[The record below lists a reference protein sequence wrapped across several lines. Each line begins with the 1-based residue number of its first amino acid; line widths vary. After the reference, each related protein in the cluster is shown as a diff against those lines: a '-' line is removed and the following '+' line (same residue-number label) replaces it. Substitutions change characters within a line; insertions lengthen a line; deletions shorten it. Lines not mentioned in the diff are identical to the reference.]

1 MFTVTGGHLGFQCD
15 KGAGVGVCGGKGRV
29 AACKLSGRACWQAKE
44 RETRTERFDTHPRVE
59 SVHLKPRW
67 PLVTI

>member
-44 RETRTERFDTHPRVE
+44 RETRKERFDTHPRVE
-59 SVHLKPRW
+59 SVHRKPRW

>member
-44 RETRTERFDTHPRVE
+44 METRKKDLILIPE
-59 SVHLKPRW
+59 
-67 PLVTI
+67 